1 MSEPTVAWRLFNE
14 LFMVNIQNKFLWTDD
29 HRKRLP
35 GWSSHDPDTNQM
47 LLNSVTTVART
58 PVALIL
64 LFDKGI
70 VAEFQNRN
78 DIYIVHD
85 LITRHLNRWGE
96 IISNPLSGRH
106 PPPEEDLYKMDM
118 FAEHI
123 AADANFHRATL
134 EAQGR
139 LTQKSDFISELLRAF
154 GGSQRHNSRLGRV
167 TEENSVAD
175 ITNVIV
181 PGNSIR
187 DAWDNSA
194 WGMIN
199 GNSRHSG

>member
-1 MSEPTVAWRLFNE
+1 MSKPTVAWRLFNE
-14 LFMVNIQNKFLWTDD
+14 LFMVNIQNKFLWTDN

-35 GWSSHDPDTNQM
+35 GWSSHDSDVNQS
-47 LLNSVTTVART
+47 LLNATTTVART

-70 VAEFQNRN
+70 VTEFQNRN
-78 DIYIVHD
+78 DAYIVHD
-85 LITRHLNRWGE
+85 LITQHLNRWGE
-96 IISNPLSGRH
+96 IISNPLSGRR

-123 AADANFHRATL
+123 ADDANFHRATL
-134 EAQGR
+134 EALGYVNV
-139 LTQKSDFISELLRAF
+139 KSDFISDLLRAF
-154 GGSQRHNSRLGRV
+154 GGSHRHDSRLGRV
-167 TEENSVAD
+167 TEDLNIPEV
-175 ITNVIV
+175 TNTIV
-181 PGNSIR
+181 PGSSIR